1 MASIL
6 SPFYRWTERSPDQLL
21 YAFLDV
27 EGRIAESYSYAQFLQ
42 RTTDIASH
50 IRRTHPMAAA
60 ERVLLAY
67 PPGLEMICAF
77 AACVRLG
84 LIPVPVYPSTS
95 QGLQA
100 ALDKTD
106 FIARDCQAA
115 AVLTARSYYWSMK
128 LNEAR
133 NSVATLS
140 LRRSKA
146 SRLKWIVS
154 TDADKGARAD
164 FSDVH
169 SDVLFLQYTS
179 GSTSEPKG
187 VMVTHENILE
197 NCEAVVDHRPV
208 GVSWLPQYHDMGLI
222 GYYLFFALKG
232 GTTYGLSPLD
242 FIQRPALWLETI
254 SNYRGTA
261 SSAPNFAYEYC
272 LRPEK
277 VPAATLEHLDL
288 SSLRF
293 LMTAAEPV
301 RANVFRD
308 FIRKFEPYGLN
319 PKSFFAAY
327 GLAEFTLAVSN
338 YGRTI
343 QAFDRA
349 ALRQHLV
356 QPADPDA
363 VGADT
368 TTLVSCGRRL
378 CCNFRAATS
387 GWTTYGKHRT
397 GSPIMP
403 SDNPFKWRQ
412 FEPALILQCVRWY
425 LRYALSYRDLEDM
438 MRERGLCVDHTTIY
452 RWVQRYAPEIDKRC
466 RPFLRRTNDS
476 YRIDETYVRV
486 AGAWTYLYRGVDSN
500 GDTLDFLLR
509 ATRDRKAAIA
519 FFRKTLGAAHTTPA
533 RVVTVDKNP
542 AYPVAFEAV
551 RHEGLVRPR
560 SNLRQCKYLNNIIE
574 QDHRFI
580 KRRTRPMLG
589 FKRFTTAWRTLRGIE
604 IMHALRKG
612 QARWMAKGDVVGQT
626 QLIHKVFGLA
636 A

>member
-1 MASIL
+1 MAVDHCTTECIGLHAAKRGTRFEALEPIRQGVRARFGTIGEGVARGLRLRHDHGSNYLADDFQQEVAFFGIES
-6 SPFYRWTERSPDQLL
+6 SPSFVREP
-21 YAFLDV
+21 
-27 EGRIAESYSYAQFLQ
+27 EGNGV
-42 RTTDIASH
+42 
-50 IRRTHPMAAA
+50 A
-60 ERVLLAY
+60 ERFIRTLKENLLWVRSFDTIEELRLAL
-67 PPGLEMICAF
+67 LEFKRTYNEQWMLEKYHYQSPAQ
-77 AACVRLG
+77 VR
-84 LIPVPVYPSTS
+84 
-95 QGLQA
+95 
-100 ALDKTD
+100 
-106 FIARDCQAA
+106 
-115 AVLTARSYYWSMK
+115 
-128 LNEAR
+128 
-133 NSVATLS
+133 
-140 LRRSKA
+140 
-146 SRLKWIVS
+146 
-154 TDADKGARAD
+154 
-164 FSDVH
+164 
-169 SDVLFLQYTS
+169 
-179 GSTSEPKG
+179 
-187 VMVTHENILE
+187 
-197 NCEAVVDHRPV
+197 
-208 GVSWLPQYHDMGLI
+208 
-222 GYYLFFALKG
+222 
-232 GTTYGLSPLD
+232 
-242 FIQRPALWLETI
+242 
-254 SNYRGTA
+254 
-261 SSAPNFAYEYC
+261 
-272 LRPEK
+272 
-277 VPAATLEHLDL
+277 
-288 SSLRF
+288 
-293 LMTAAEPV
+293 
-301 RANVFRD
+301 RD
-308 FIRKFEPYGLN
+308 FVGLD
-319 PKSFFAAY
+319 AA
-327 GLAEFTLAVSN
+327 G
-338 YGRTI
+338 
-343 QAFDRA
+343 
-349 ALRQHLV
+349 
-356 QPADPDA
+356 
-363 VGADT
+363 
-368 TTLVSCGRRL
+368 L

-387 GWTTYGKHRT
+387 GWTTFGKHRT

-486 AGAWTYLYRGVDSN
+486 AGVWTSLYRGVDSN

-519 FFRKTLGAAHTTPA
+519 FFRKTLGAAHTTPP

>member
-1 MASIL
+1 MNALLEARDDTRLLRVQKPLVKQDLLIVDELGYVPL
-6 SPFYRWTERSPDQLL
+6 SKTGAELL
-21 YAFLDV
+21 F
-27 EGRIAESYSYAQFLQ
+27 EIFSQRYAQ
-42 RTTDIASH
+42 AS
-50 IRRTHPMAAA
+50 T
-60 ERVLLAY
+60 RV
-67 PPGLEMICAF
+67 
-77 AACVRLG
+77 
-84 LIPVPVYPSTS
+84 TS
-95 QGLQA
+95 
-100 ALDKTD
+100 
-106 FIARDCQAA
+106 
-115 AVLTARSYYWSMK
+115 
-128 LNEAR
+128 N
-133 NSVATLS
+133 
-140 LRRSKA
+140 
-146 SRLKWIVS
+146 
-154 TDADKGARAD
+154 
-164 FSDVH
+164 
-169 SDVLFLQYTS
+169 
-179 GSTSEPKG
+179 
-187 VMVTHENILE
+187 
-197 NCEAVVDHRPV
+197 
-208 GVSWLPQYHDMGLI
+208 
-222 GYYLFFALKG
+222 
-232 GTTYGLSPLD
+232 
-242 FIQRPALWLETI
+242 
-254 SNYRGTA
+254 
-261 SSAPNFAYEYC
+261 
-272 LRPEK
+272 
-277 VPAATLEHLDL
+277 
-288 SSLRF
+288 
-293 LMTAAEPV
+293 
-301 RANVFRD
+301 
-308 FIRKFEPYGLN
+308 
-319 PKSFFAAY
+319 
-327 GLAEFTLAVSN
+327 
-338 YGRTI
+338 
-343 QAFDRA
+343 
-349 ALRQHLV
+349 
-356 QPADPDA
+356 
-363 VGADT
+363 
-368 TTLVSCGRRL
+368 RL

-387 GWTTYGKHRT
+387 GWTTFGKHRT

-425 LRYALSYRDLEDM
+425 LRYALSYRDLKDM

-519 FFRKTLGAAHTTPA
+519 FFRKTLGAAHTTPP

-574 QDHRFI
+574 QDYRFI

>member
-1 MASIL
+1 M
-6 SPFYRWTERSPDQLL
+6 
-21 YAFLDV
+21 
-27 EGRIAESYSYAQFLQ
+27 
-42 RTTDIASH
+42 
-50 IRRTHPMAAA
+50 
-60 ERVLLAY
+60 
-67 PPGLEMICAF
+67 
-77 AACVRLG
+77 
-84 LIPVPVYPSTS
+84 
-95 QGLQA
+95 
-100 ALDKTD
+100 
-106 FIARDCQAA
+106 
-115 AVLTARSYYWSMK
+115 
-128 LNEAR
+128 
-133 NSVATLS
+133 
-140 LRRSKA
+140 
-146 SRLKWIVS
+146 SRLHRIVPLVAVTMLAGAGCGSGPPPNS
-154 TDADKGARAD
+154 TPE
-164 FSDVH
+164 
-169 SDVLFLQYTS
+169 T
-179 GSTSEPKG
+179 
-187 VMVTHENILE
+187 
-197 NCEAVVDHRPV
+197 
-208 GVSWLPQYHDMGLI
+208 VS
-222 GYYLFFALKG
+222 
-232 GTTYGLSPLD
+232 
-242 FIQRPALWLETI
+242 PATDD
-254 SNYRGTA
+254 
-261 SSAPNFAYEYC
+261 SS
-272 LRPEK
+272 
-277 VPAATLEHLDL
+277 AATLGDVVGTAPTP
-288 SSLRF
+288 SQGSPSMVF
-293 LMTAAEPV
+293 LYPHTPTDVPVPTEPAEM
-301 RANVFRD
+301 D
-308 FIRKFEPYGLN
+308 QL
-319 PKSFFAAY
+319 
-327 GLAEFTLAVSN
+327 
-338 YGRTI
+338 GRTFI
-343 QAFDRA
+343 
-349 ALRQHLV
+349 
-356 QPADPDA
+356 P
-363 VGADT
+363 
-368 TTLVSCGRRL
+368 RRL

-387 GWTTYGKHRT
+387 GWTTFGKHRT

-519 FFRKTLGAAHTTPA
+519 FFRKTLGAAHTTPP

>member
-1 MASIL
+1 MKSG
-6 SPFYRWTERSPDQLL
+6 
-21 YAFLDV
+21 LDV
-27 EGRIAESYSYAQFLQ
+27 CEMELERLPVVLFERRLRPDRRNSWRGGRRDSDWLNRPIG
-42 RTTDIASH
+42 
-50 IRRTHPMAAA
+50 
-60 ERVLLAY
+60 
-67 PPGLEMICAF
+67 GLE
-77 AACVRLG
+77 RL
-84 LIPVPVYPSTS
+84 VY
-95 QGLQA
+95 
-100 ALDKTD
+100 
-106 FIARDCQAA
+106 R
-115 AVLTARSYYWSMK
+115 
-128 LNEAR
+128 
-133 NSVATLS
+133 
-140 LRRSKA
+140 LR
-146 SRLKWIVS
+146 
-154 TDADKGARAD
+154 G
-164 FSDVH
+164 
-169 SDVLFLQYTS
+169 
-179 GSTSEPKG
+179 
-187 VMVTHENILE
+187 
-197 NCEAVVDHRPV
+197 
-208 GVSWLPQYHDMGLI
+208 
-222 GYYLFFALKG
+222 
-232 GTTYGLSPLD
+232 
-242 FIQRPALWLETI
+242 
-254 SNYRGTA
+254 
-261 SSAPNFAYEYC
+261 
-272 LRPEK
+272 
-277 VPAATLEHLDL
+277 
-288 SSLRF
+288 
-293 LMTAAEPV
+293 
-301 RANVFRD
+301 
-308 FIRKFEPYGLN
+308 
-319 PKSFFAAY
+319 
-327 GLAEFTLAVSN
+327 
-338 YGRTI
+338 
-343 QAFDRA
+343 
-349 ALRQHLV
+349 
-356 QPADPDA
+356 
-363 VGADT
+363 
-368 TTLVSCGRRL
+368 L

-387 GWTTYGKHRT
+387 GWTTFGKHRT

-519 FFRKTLGAAHTTPA
+519 FFRKTLGAAHTTPP

>member
-1 MASIL
+1 MQAYAGVSVPGFPNFFLSAGPYSGGFNWFTTLKANLVHIMGCIDDAHARGATRVEVKREVHGRYMRHMWRRADGTVFKGRLVRVGQELLRGSAWRRLAAFAAHPLVARAAGASSANAGLPLWGRVMASIL

-222 GYYLFFALKG
+222 GYYLF
-232 GTTYGLSPLD
+232 S
-242 FIQRPALWLETI
+242 R
-254 SNYRGTA
+254 
-261 SSAPNFAYEYC
+261 
-272 LRPEK
+272 
-277 VPAATLEHLDL
+277 
-288 SSLRF
+288 
-293 LMTAAEPV
+293 
-301 RANVFRD
+301 
-308 FIRKFEPYGLN
+308 
-319 PKSFFAAY
+319 
-327 GLAEFTLAVSN
+327 
-338 YGRTI
+338 
-343 QAFDRA
+343 
-349 ALRQHLV
+349 
-356 QPADPDA
+356 
-363 VGADT
+363 
-368 TTLVSCGRRL
+368 
-378 CCNFRAATS
+378 
-387 GWTTYGKHRT
+387 
-397 GSPIMP
+397 
-403 SDNPFKWRQ
+403 
-412 FEPALILQCVRWY
+412 
-425 LRYALSYRDLEDM
+425 
-438 MRERGLCVDHTTIY
+438 
-452 RWVQRYAPEIDKRC
+452 
-466 RPFLRRTNDS
+466 
-476 YRIDETYVRV
+476 
-486 AGAWTYLYRGVDSN
+486 
-500 GDTLDFLLR
+500 
-509 ATRDRKAAIA
+509 
-519 FFRKTLGAAHTTPA
+519 
-533 RVVTVDKNP
+533 
-542 AYPVAFEAV
+542 
-551 RHEGLVRPR
+551 
-560 SNLRQCKYLNNIIE
+560 
-574 QDHRFI
+574 
-580 KRRTRPMLG
+580 
-589 FKRFTTAWRTLRGIE
+589 
-604 IMHALRKG
+604 
-612 QARWMAKGDVVGQT
+612 
-626 QLIHKVFGLA
+626 
-636 A
+636 

>member
-1 MASIL
+1 MFSEDPIL
-6 SPFYRWTERSPDQLL
+6 LPEIVDQIVLVTVHPGSERED
-21 YAFLDV
+21 
-27 EGRIAESYSYAQFLQ
+27 EELQ
-42 RTTDIASH
+42 RRRHSLRLLGRLDQHRPSLGRFFAPYALRRIFTRQQATLTQEAEAS
-50 IRRTHPMAAA
+50 RVKL
-60 ERVLLAY
+60 VLLAERRARAAREGHARSQADVTTRRQRKVAGRRPRRSSSSTRS
-67 PPGLEMICAF
+67 PPWAIRPTWRWNSGATSSPRTWSACTTAPHSQRARFHQPSIRPPPTSAFSATSRQTPWSVPMPNSPDLLTRALQNPTLLEAE
-77 AACVRLG
+77 LG
-84 LIPVPVYPSTS
+84 RRR
-95 QGLQA
+95 
-100 ALDKTD
+100 
-106 FIARDCQAA
+106 ARDG
-115 AVLTARSYYWSMK
+115 
-128 LNEAR
+128 
-133 NSVATLS
+133 
-140 LRRSKA
+140 
-146 SRLKWIVS
+146 
-154 TDADKGARAD
+154 TDR
-164 FSDVH
+164 
-169 SDVLFLQYTS
+169 DVLAWIEATFS
-179 GSTSEPKG
+179 GSAFPPWRAVKG
-187 VMVTHENILE
+187 TW
-197 NCEAVVDHRPV
+197 R
-208 GVSWLPQYHDMGLI
+208 
-222 GYYLFFALKG
+222 
-232 GTTYGLSPLD
+232 
-242 FIQRPALWLETI
+242 R
-254 SNYRGTA
+254 
-261 SSAPNFAYEYC
+261 
-272 LRPEK
+272 
-277 VPAATLEHLDL
+277 
-288 SSLRF
+288 
-293 LMTAAEPV
+293 
-301 RANVFRD
+301 
-308 FIRKFEPYGLN
+308 
-319 PKSFFAAY
+319 
-327 GLAEFTLAVSN
+327 
-338 YGRTI
+338 
-343 QAFDRA
+343 
-349 ALRQHLV
+349 
-356 QPADPDA
+356 
-363 VGADT
+363 
-368 TTLVSCGRRL
+368 RRL

-387 GWTTYGKHRT
+387 GWTTFGKHRT

-425 LRYALSYRDLEDM
+425 LRYALSYRDLKDM

-500 GDTLDFLLR
+500 GDTLDFVLR

-519 FFRKTLGAAHTTPA
+519 FFRKTLGAAHTTPP

>member
-1 MASIL
+1 MPL
-6 SPFYRWTERSPDQLL
+6 SPGTTLGPYQVTAKIGEGGMGEVYRARDTKLDRDVALKVLPEAFTQDPDRLARFEREAKVLASLNHPN
-21 YAFLDV
+21 
-27 EGRIAESYSYAQFLQ
+27 IAAK
-42 RTTDIASH
+42 H
-50 IRRTHPMAAA
+50 
-60 ERVLLAY
+60 
-67 PPGLEMICAF
+67 GLEGC
-77 AACVRLG
+77 
-84 LIPVPVYPSTS
+84 
-95 QGLQA
+95 
-100 ALDKTD
+100 
-106 FIARDCQAA
+106 
-115 AVLTARSYYWSMK
+115 
-128 LNEAR
+128 
-133 NSVATLS
+133 VAT
-140 LRRSKA
+140 
-146 SRLKWIVS
+146 
-154 TDADKGARAD
+154 
-164 FSDVH
+164 
-169 SDVLFLQYTS
+169 S
-179 GSTSEPKG
+179 G
-187 VMVTHENILE
+187 
-197 NCEAVVDHRPV
+197 
-208 GVSWLPQYHDMGLI
+208 LP
-222 GYYLFFALKG
+222 
-232 GTTYGLSPLD
+232 
-242 FIQRPALWLETI
+242 
-254 SNYRGTA
+254 
-261 SSAPNFAYEYC
+261 
-272 LRPEK
+272 
-277 VPAATLEHLDL
+277 
-288 SSLRF
+288 
-293 LMTAAEPV
+293 
-301 RANVFRD
+301 
-308 FIRKFEPYGLN
+308 
-319 PKSFFAAY
+319 
-327 GLAEFTLAVSN
+327 
-338 YGRTI
+338 
-343 QAFDRA
+343 
-349 ALRQHLV
+349 
-356 QPADPDA
+356 
-363 VGADT
+363 
-368 TTLVSCGRRL
+368 
-378 CCNFRAATS
+378 TS
-387 GWTTYGKHRT
+387 GWTTFGKHRT

-519 FFRKTLGAAHTTPA
+519 FFRKTLGAAHTTPP